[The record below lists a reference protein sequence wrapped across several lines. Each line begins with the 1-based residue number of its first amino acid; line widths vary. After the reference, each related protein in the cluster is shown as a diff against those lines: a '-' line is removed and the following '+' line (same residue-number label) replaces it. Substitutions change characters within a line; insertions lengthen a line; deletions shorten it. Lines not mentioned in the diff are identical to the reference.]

1 MESIEHPLGE
11 ADLPGCL
18 ALSKAA
24 HWNQN
29 EADWRLMLEFGHGW
43 GISVGGAL
51 AASTLVLPYGGDF
64 AWVSMVLV
72 LPEHRRKGFASRLL
86 RTAIGE
92 MAKRGL
98 TPVLDATPA
107 GQTVYAREGFSDRWG
122 FTRYFLKE
130 RKAPHAT
137 EGEARPLRESD
148 WKAILELDRVAFG
161 ASREKVLRAL
171 HRRLPQAAWMVEGKG
186 FVFGRDGREARQI
199 GPLVSMDADSARA
212 LLSRAL
218 AAVEPPLYV
227 DVADPAPLQACI
239 SEWGFALQRPFTRM
253 VHGARAAPGRQE
265 LNFLVAGPELG

>member
-43 GISVGGAL
+43 GISIGGAL

-86 RTAIGE
+86 RTAIGD
-92 MAKRGL
+92 MATRGL

-107 GQTVYAREGFSDRWG
+107 GRAVYAREGFSDRWG
-122 FTRYFLKE
+122 FTRFFVKE
-130 RKAPHAT
+130 RKAPSAT
-137 EGEARPLRESD
+137 EGQARPLREAD
-148 WKAILELDRVAFG
+148 WKAILELDREAFG

-171 HRRLPQAAWMVEGKG
+171 HRRLPQAAWVVEGKG
-186 FVFGRDGREARQI
+186 FIFGRDGREANQI
-199 GPLVSMDADSARA
+199 GPLIAVDAGSART

-218 AAVEPPLYV
+218 AAVHPPLYV
-227 DVADPAPLQACI
+227 DAADHADLATFV
-239 SEWGFALQRPFTRM
+239 SELGFALQRPFTRM